1 MSFQQNFSNFY
12 PPNVLPRVELKYKA
26 KDLLR
31 GNWPVLIGVTLL
43 FLLLTGFQVNY
54 SYGVDDGTLLT
65 TPEDAN
71 MAQILASYFSTTL
84 SALSSAIA
92 SIGVGRI
99 VLAVIV
105 GIISAL
111 LIDGVLTYC
120 YTAWFIKLAEIGHSR
135 PLTFSDFV
143 EGFSSGVTAMLAYI
157 WQQLWLTIWSLITMP
172 GF

>member
-1 MSFQQNFSNFY
+1 
-12 PPNVLPRVELKYKA
+12 
-26 KDLLR
+26 
-31 GNWPVLIGVTLL
+31 
-43 FLLLTGFQVNY
+43 
-54 SYGVDDGTLLT
+54 
-65 TPEDAN
+65 

-157 WQQLWLTIWSLITMP
+157 WQQLWLTIWSLIGLP
-172 GF
+172 GFLLMTLQLLQVSGNRHRALCERRHRRVQLCGAHW